1 VTDIQPNSE
10 KSTSLAWEI
19 GKAILI
25 GVGGSLLLILFLSTI
40 LHVSS
45 VRAYI
50 PWIIAFNGAMSGYSL
65 VDKTRDTVRR
75 KKLTSAMIG
84 AAIAGITIL
93 MMVVMSTLYIGE
105 NLLTLNDVIFFL
117 LGGVIGSELGTL
129 LGVKYFKL

>member
-1 VTDIQPNSE
+1 
-10 KSTSLAWEI
+10 
-19 GKAILI
+19 
-25 GVGGSLLLILFLSTI
+25 
-40 LHVSS
+40 
-45 VRAYI
+45 
-50 PWIIAFNGAMSGYSL
+50 MSGYSL